1 MSEFVKKNM
10 VGYKPVPGGHSD
22 SECTHVIL
30 TLQEYDQLL
39 REKSMAE
46 QEARAARD
54 QAAIDVAAA
63 DQRASQAAYK
73 ADQEAQGRV
82 DAIRAELE
90 AERAENV
97 HQRELNAGLLR
108 INRERANADRKLK
121 PKKERS
127 GYIVLNSEEKEISFK
142 AGSKRLRKAR
152 LWETTIQSPYSVK
165 LSEAVVREQI
175 ERDLFP
181 DNVVWPICRIGITGR
196 FEGSYEGFLEKKEF
210 EPEDPFYNGNV
221 VITRLQRLKRK
232 FRTKY
237 WEVAFVHTKPL
248 GDVPEDLLPFEKEP
262 VQGT

>member
-1 MSEFVKKNM
+1 MSEFVKKTV
-10 VGYKPVPGGHSD
+10 VGYWPVPGGHYD
-22 SECTHVIL
+22 PECTHAIL
-30 TLQEYDQLL
+30 TLQEYNQILQ
-39 REKSMAE
+39 EKSMAE
-46 QEARAARD
+46 QEARVARD
-54 QAAIDVAAA
+54 QAAREVAVAN
-63 DQRASQAAYK
+63 QRASQEAHRAA
-73 ADQEAQGRV
+73 QEAQGKV
-82 DAIRAELE
+82 EAIRVELE
-90 AERAENV
+90 AERAESA
-97 HQRELNAGLLR
+97 HQRELNANLLR
-108 INRERANADRKLK
+108 ISRERANADRKLK

-127 GYIVLNSEEKEISFK
+127 GYVVLNSEEKEISFK

-165 LSEAVVREQI
+165 LSEAVVRKQI

-181 DNVVWPICRIGITGR
+181 DNVVWPICRIGITGK

-221 VITRLQRLKRK
+221 VITRQQRLKRK

-237 WEVAFVHTKPL
+237 WEVAFVHTRPL

>member
-82 DAIRAELE
+82 KAILVELE
-90 AERAENV
+90 AERAENA

-108 INRERANADRKLK
+108 INRERANADRELK
-121 PKKERS
+121 PKKEHS
-127 GYIVLNSEEKEISFK
+127 GYVVTVSAEKKYRYK
-142 AGSKRLRKAR
+142 ADRRTWR
-152 LWETTIQSPYSVK
+152 TVTLWETTIQSPYSA
-165 LSEAVVREQI
+165 EFTEEQARTQIRE
-175 ERDLFP
+175 ELFSRDG
-181 DNVVWPICRIGITGR
+181 NWVIGRIGINGR
-196 FEGSYEGFLEKKEF
+196 YAGDYEDLISDEKVEPEFLER
-210 EPEDPFYNGNV
+210 NIALGG
-221 VITRLQRLKRK
+221 QQGLKMNFK
-232 FRTKY
+232 TGY
-237 WEVAFVHTKPL
+237 WELSIFHTKPL
-248 GDVPEDLLPFEKEP
+248 SRVPEDMRARTVAVRRAK
-262 VQGT
+262 

>member
-1 MSEFVKKNM
+1 MSEFVKKTM
-10 VGYKPVPGGHSD
+10 VGYKPVPGGYSD

-30 TLQEYDQLL
+30 TLQEYDQIL

-46 QEARAARD
+46 QKERAARD

-63 DQRASQAAYK
+63 NQRASQEAYR
-73 ADQEAQGRV
+73 ASQEAQGRV
-82 DAIRAELE
+82 EAIRVELE
-90 AERAENV
+90 AERAENA

-121 PKKERS
+121 PKKDRC
-127 GYIVLNSEEKEISFK
+127 GYVVLNSEEKEISFK

-165 LSEAVVREQI
+165 LSEAVVRKQI
-175 ERDLFP
+175 EEDLFP
-181 DNVVWPICRIGITGR
+181 DNVVWPVCRIGITGK
-196 FEGSYEGFLEKKEF
+196 FKGSYEGFLEEKELDS
-210 EPEDPFYNGNV
+210 EDPFYEGNV

-232 FRTKY
+232 FRSKY

-248 GDVPEDLLPFEKEP
+248 GDVPEDLLPFDKEP

>member
-1 MSEFVKKNM
+1 MSEFVKKTM
-10 VGYKPVPGGHSD
+10 VGYKTVPGGHSD

-39 REKSMAE
+39 REKSVAE

-54 QAAIDVAAA
+54 QAAREVAAA
-63 DQRASQAAYK
+63 DRRASQEAYR

-82 DAIRAELE
+82 EAIRAELE
-90 AERAENV
+90 AERAESA

-127 GYIVLNSEEKEISFK
+127 GYVVLNSEEKEISFK
-142 AGSKRLRKAR
+142 VGSKRLRKAR

-165 LSEAVVREQI
+165 LSEAVVRKQI
-175 ERDLFP
+175 EEDLFP
-181 DNVVWPICRIGITGR
+181 DGVMWPVCRIGITGR
-196 FEGSYEGFLEKKEF
+196 FRGSYEGFLEEKERD
-210 EPEDPFYNGNV
+210 PENPFYDGNV

-232 FRTKY
+232 FRSKY

-248 GDVPEDLLPFEKEP
+248 GDVPEDLLPFDKEP